1 MATLRLRIKALEI
14 IANPAKPWLCLDVI
28 AEPTTDEWEQITA
41 AHTDGREVY
50 VFRQDATMGVWMPG
64 EAGIYW
70 SDNG

>member
-1 MATLRLRIKALEI
+1 MANLKTRLTALES
-14 IANPAKPWLCLDVI
+14 AQPNKPWFTIEVNG
-28 AEPTTDEWEQITA
+28 EPTPEQWTEINA
-41 AHTDGREVY
+41 AHADGREVY